1 MHKASQVDNKFIDNH
16 LRRCAKVLFPAVPL
30 RVNID
35 SVGIRKP
42 QMFYT
47 IVEQIDLQNLIQIR
61 MTQVN
66 DHSRMFV
73 STIDTAAYEQ
83 IRTEQSLHVTFQG
96 FVDHLIKILDSCK
109 REELH
114 LALDTENNCHMLQI
128 FEKSSFKNL
137 THLLLAMKNAPTDT
151 VLFHINQ
158 SLQMLQEQTSAYTS
172 QVQKYQ
178 IEMSSKDDAIGK
190 LQAEITSLNGKLREQ
205 ENMIFNRNSE
215 EVTRLHQTIKHLTE
229 NKDAEEKRLKSIL
242 HSMQE
247 KIDQLTQETYDRTE
261 RMVQETKRF
270 EIIREDNIK
279 LRSQN
284 AQIKEEL
291 ERIQANVSSQQ
302 SRESRSEITIAELR
316 RQVGELQSKLKIS
329 QKQRSELEAELEAEK
344 NICHTKKHALQLT
357 TDELANASS
366 VINNLNK
373 ENVKLQ
379 SKIDLRTEIAM
390 RQEKMLLE
398 KEKQIMEL
406 SNTVAAIQQEHEKNK
421 SCNEEYA
428 ETIRRIKETTDL
440 IEEKYRK
447 KINDLI
453 LRITNSQPVEATSVL
468 SCQGRYFRPHNRVE

>member
-1 MHKASQVDNKFIDNH
+1 MHKSSHFDNKFIDNH
-16 LRRCAKVLFPAVPL
+16 LRRCAKVLFSAVPL
-30 RVNID
+30 RVNIE

-66 DHSRMFV
+66 DHSRMFL
-73 STIDTAAYEQ
+73 STIDNAAYEQ

-114 LALDTENNCHMLQI
+114 LALVTENNCHMLQI

-137 THLLLAMKNAPTDT
+137 THLLLAMENAPTET

-158 SLQMLQEQTSAYTS
+158 SLQMLQERTSAYSS

-190 LQAEITSLNGKLREQ
+190 LQEEIISLNGKLREQ
-205 ENMIFNRNSE
+205 ENMVFNRNTE
-215 EVTRLHQTIKHLTE
+215 EVNRLHQTIKHLNE

-291 ERIQANVSSQQ
+291 ERLQANVSSQQ
-302 SRESRSEITIAELR
+302 SRESRSEITVAELK
-316 RQVGELQSKLKIS
+316 RQLAELLNKQKIA

-406 SNTVAAIQQEHEKNK
+406 NSTVAAIQQEHEKNK

-440 IEEKYRK
+440 IEGKYRK

-468 SCQGRYFRPHNRVE
+468 SCHGRNLRPHNRIE

>member
-1 MHKASQVDNKFIDNH
+1 MHKASQFDNKFIDHN
-16 LRRCAKVLFPAVPL
+16 LRRCVKVLFPVVPL
-30 RVNID
+30 RINIE
-35 SVGIRKP
+35 SVAMRKQ
-42 QMFYT
+42 QMFY
-47 IVEQIDLQNLIQIR
+47 ILVEQIDLQNLIQIR

-66 DHSRMFV
+66 DHSRMFI
-73 STIDTAAYEQ
+73 STIDNASYEQ

-114 LALDTENNCHMLQI
+114 LALVTENNSHMLQI

-137 THLLLAMKNAPTDT
+137 THLLLAMENASTET

-158 SLQMLQEQTSAYTS
+158 SLQMLQEQTSAYS
-172 QVQKYQ
+172 LQVQKYQ
-178 IEMSSKDDAIGK
+178 TEMSSKNDTISK
-190 LQAEITSLNGKLREQ
+190 MQEEMISLNGKIREQ
-205 ENMIFNRNSE
+205 ENLIFNRNTE
-215 EVTRLHQTIKHLTE
+215 EVNRLHQTIKNLNE
-229 NKDAEEKRLKSIL
+229 CKDAEEKRLKSIL

-247 KIDQLTQETYDRTE
+247 KIDQLTQETYERTE

-270 EIIREDNIK
+270 EIIREDNVK
-279 LRSQN
+279 LRGQN

-291 ERIQANVSSQQ
+291 ERLQASVSSQQ
-302 SRESRSEITIAELR
+302 SRESRSEITVAELK
-316 RQVGELQSKLKIS
+316 RQLSEMQSKLKIA

-366 VINNLNK
+366 VINKLNK

-398 KEKQIMEL
+398 KEKQTMEL
-406 SNTVAAIQQEHEKNK
+406 SNTLVAIQQEHVKNK

-428 ETIRRIKETTDL
+428 ETVRRLKETTDL

-447 KINDLI
+447 KINDMI
-453 LRITNSQPVEATSVL
+453 LRMTNNQPVEGTSVL
-468 SCQGRYFRPHNRVE
+468 GFQGRNLRPQNKVE